1 MQRIVKLVAICS
13 CVLLSASCSIP
24 RGAALSSEILK
35 EQESANPSFEVVPV
49 TRARMA
55 DLRSWPETGWSGTYS
70 WMSGGRG
77 PQTPLIRVGDQLNL
91 AIWDSQQNSLL
102 AATAAKHAALTGL
115 TVSPMGTIFIPYLGD
130 VEVRNLTP
138 YQARQKIQDAMEQI
152 VPSAQVQLMMEM
164 GPQNSVDLVSGV
176 ARPGSYPL
184 PDRNYTI
191 LSLLAQGGGISS
203 TLRNPVVRVIRAGRS
218 YEIRAERL
226 TADPA
231 LNITLRGDDKV
242 MVEEDKRYFTAL
254 GATVRE
260 QLVYFDRDDI
270 TAMEALSM
278 IGGLNASRADLKSV
292 LVLRDYPKPALRY
305 DGTGPSR
312 QQVVFT
318 FDLTS
323 ADGLFAARQF
333 PVHPQDTVFAT
344 EAVVTSAR
352 TVLSLIG
359 SVVGVSNAVTNLSN

>member
-1 MQRIVKLVAICS
+1 
-13 CVLLSASCSIP
+13 
-24 RGAALSSEILK
+24 
-35 EQESANPSFEVVPV
+35 
-49 TRARMA
+49 
-55 DLRSWPETGWSGTYS
+55 
-70 WMSGGRG
+70 
-77 PQTPLIRVGDQLNL
+77 
-91 AIWDSQQNSLL
+91 QNSLL

-138 YQARQKIQDAMEQI
+138 YQARQKIQNAMEQI

-242 MVEEDKRYFTAL
+242 LVEEDKRYFTAL
-254 GATVRE
+254 GATGRE

-278 IGGLNASRADLKSV
+278 IGGLNDGRADLKSV
-292 LVLRDYPKPALRY
+292 LVLRDYPK
-305 DGTGPSR
+305 
-312 QQVVFT
+312 
-318 FDLTS
+318 
-323 ADGLFAARQF
+323 
-333 PVHPQDTVFAT
+333 
-344 EAVVTSAR
+344 
-352 TVLSLIG
+352 
-359 SVVGVSNAVTNLSN
+359 